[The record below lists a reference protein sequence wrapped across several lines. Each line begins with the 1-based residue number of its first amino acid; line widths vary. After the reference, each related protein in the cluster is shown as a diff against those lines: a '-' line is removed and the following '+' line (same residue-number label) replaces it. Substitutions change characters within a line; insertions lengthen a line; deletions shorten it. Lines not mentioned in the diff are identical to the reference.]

1 MLYTESPVCVT
12 PWTYMNWRNSQP
24 TLKDVGT
31 VILSKAAIPDTVTVM
46 ISFTM
51 GAHVFKSDTVYHY
64 ALNQFRPWAFGW
76 LPYEQICLHDMPYD
90 DFDDSSVVHVLSL
103 ESTFSYCA
111 ETSETIISKVK
122 KWLAVVAPKRH
133 GFAFYDMEMGDVN
146 NACSKGAFYRIAQL
160 KQYLRT

>member
-24 TLKDVGT
+24 TL
-31 VILSKAAIPDTVTVM
+31 
-46 ISFTM
+46 
-51 GAHVFKSDTVYHY
+51 
-64 ALNQFRPWAFGW
+64 
-76 LPYEQICLHDMPYD
+76 ICLHDMPYD